1 MKKALAILIVL
12 VMIFGWVITL
22 TDFAGI
28 GPIKDRIKLG
38 LDLSGGVYVVMEAQT
53 DAKDKELQDLMNQ
66 TQAVIENRVNQMGL
80 SEPVVTIEGG
90 NKIRVEMPGVDDPQ
104 EAVNTIGKT
113 AQLQFL
119 MADGTPVLDGSN
131 VKKSSVQTDSQDGGY
146 AVTLKFDSEGADAF
160 YKATSLAASGGVTSK
175 IQGAPNDS
183 IVIMLDDEVISAPS
197 AHEGIEGGE
206 AIITGGFTED
216 EAMELSL
223 LISAGSLP
231 VNLVEVETSQVGATL
246 GLDALQNSI
255 MAGAIGVVAIFIL
268 MLVMYRAL
276 GFIANVAL
284 LIYIPVVLWILV
296 LFGAVLT
303 LPGIA
308 GIILSIGMAVDANV
322 IIFARIKEEV
332 RNGKSI
338 RVAVHSGFKRAM
350 ATVIDSHVTTII
362 AGIVLYMFG
371 TGPVKGFAFTLIIG
385 IIVSLVTAVLITHL
399 YVILLAESKRF
410 STNRMI
416 GVNTKIQTE
425 SGMKHEFHYIKHRK
439 IYYIV
444 TIVIIVV
451 GLGVGFIKGF
461 NMGIDFTGGTRI
473 ELDMGKKVSAA
484 DVNKVL
490 EENGIDGAEIINYG
504 EGNKNISIKTTE
516 SINTNE
522 RTALMDDMKKEFG
535 ITDKSLLSFEQ
546 FGPSVGELLTQNAL
560 KAIAFAAVGM
570 LIYIIIRFEWKFGV
584 SAIIG
589 TAHDVLIMLAF
600 YGLFSFT
607 INNPFIAGLLTV
619 VGYSI
624 NDTIVIFDRIRE
636 NLKIKR
642 KKELEPLIDLSINQ
656 TLIRSLTTSA
666 TTILVMIPLI
676 IWGGEAIRQF
686 AIPLLI
692 GIVAGAASSI
702 FICSPIY
709 YELCQLTGKRKYID
723 KPKGKGKG
731 SSKKSKSSRKKEKS
745 KAKGD
750 GAVV

>member
-1 MKKALAILIVL
+1 MKKAAAILIVI
-12 VMIFGWVITL
+12 VMIFSWVITL
-22 TDFAGI
+22 TDLGGI

-53 DAKDKELQDLMNQ
+53 DKKDKELQDLMNQ

-80 SEPVVTIEGG
+80 SEPVVTIEGD
-90 NKIRVEMPGVDDPQ
+90 NKIRVELPGVDNPQ
-104 EAVNTIGKT
+104 EAVDTIGKT
-113 AQLQFL
+113 AQLQFM
-119 MADGTPVLDGSN
+119 MADGSPVLDGSN
-131 VKKSSVQTDSQDGGY
+131 VKKSGVQTAEDGGY
-146 AVTLKFDSEGADAF
+146 AVTLKFDGEGADAF
-160 YKATSLAASGGVTSK
+160 YEATSLAASGGVTST
-175 IQGAPNDS
+175 IQGAQNNS
-183 IVIMLDDEVISAPS
+183 IVIALDDEVISSPTAD
-197 AHEGIEGGE
+197 EGISGGD
-206 AIITGGFTED
+206 AIISGGFTEE

-223 LISAGSLP
+223 LISAGALP
-231 VNLVEVETSQVGATL
+231 VDLVEVESSQVGATL
-246 GLDALQNSI
+246 GLDALKNSI

-268 MLVMYRAL
+268 MLTMYRAL
-276 GFIANVAL
+276 GFIASIAL
-284 LIYIPVVLWILV
+284 LLYIPIVMWILV

-350 ATVIDSHVTTII
+350 ATVIDSHVTTFI

-385 IIVSLVTAVLITHL
+385 ILVSLITAVLVTHL
-399 YVILLAESKRF
+399 FVILLAESKRF
-410 STNRMI
+410 STNKMI
-416 GVNTKIQTE
+416 GINTKIQTE

-444 TIVIIVV
+444 TVIIIVV

-461 NMGIDFTGGTRI
+461 NMGIDFTGGTRV
-473 ELDMGKKVSAA
+473 ELDMGKKVSTT
-484 DVNKVL
+484 DINNVL
-490 EENGIDGAEIINYG
+490 KKHGIDDAEITNYG
-504 EGNKNISIKTTE
+504 DDNENVSIKTTE
-516 SINTNE
+516 SIKTNE
-522 RTALMDDMKKEFG
+522 RTALMNDMKKEFD

-546 FGPSVGELLTQNAL
+546 FGPSVGEMLTQNAI
-560 KAIAFAAVGM
+560 KAILFAAVGM

-584 SAIIG
+584 SAIVG

-636 NLKIKR
+636 NLKLKR
-642 KKELEPLIDLSINQ
+642 KKDLEPLIDLSVNQ

-692 GIVAGAASSI
+692 GIIAGAASSI
-702 FICSPIY
+702 FICSPVY
-709 YELCQLTGKRKYID
+709 YELCQITGKRKYID
-723 KPKGKGKG
+723 KGKSKGSGKG
-731 SSKKSKSSRKKEKS
+731 SKSKKSNKKDKS
-745 KAKGD
+745 KGKGD